1 MPESEDLPVYNARK
15 TPRNRECAKAAT
27 KCSLLEMLSEEN
39 SDIMCANKT
48 AIRYITSFLWN
59 AHAGPASSICVRSKT
74 RKHLIEQVGCFFVC
88 SVFSEPDEHGRAQG
102 VEETE
107 REEDR
112 TKSDCEAAIRLQAGI
127 MNICVDF
134 TGR

>member
-27 KCSLLEMLSEEN
+27 KRSLLEMLSEEN

-59 AHAGPASSICVRSKT
+59 AQAGPASSICVRSKT
-74 RKHLIEQVGCFFVC
+74 RKHLIEQVRCFFVC
-88 SVFSEPDEHGRAQG
+88 SVFSEPDEHGVLRALKRQ
-102 VEETE
+102 
-107 REEDR
+107 
-112 TKSDCEAAIRLQAGI
+112 KKKK
-127 MNICVDF
+127 
-134 TGR
+134 TGLNQTAKQLFGCKQTL

>member
-27 KCSLLEMLSEEN
+27 KRSLLEMLSEEN

-74 RKHLIEQVGCFFVC
+74 RKHLIEPVRCFFVC
-88 SVFSEPDEHGRAQG
+88 FVFSEPDEHGVLRALKRQKEKKTG
-102 VEETE
+102 LNQTA
-107 REEDR
+107 
-112 TKSDCEAAIRLQAGI
+112 KQLFGCKQAL
-127 MNICVDF
+127 
-134 TGR
+134 

>member
-27 KCSLLEMLSEEN
+27 KRSLLEMLSEEN

-59 AHAGPASSICVRSKT
+59 AQAGPASSICVRSKT

-88 SVFSEPDEHGRAQG
+88 FVFSEPDEHGVLRALKRQKEKKTG
-102 VEETE
+102 LNQTA
-107 REEDR
+107 
-112 TKSDCEAAIRLQAGI
+112 KQLFGCKQAL
-127 MNICVDF
+127 
-134 TGR
+134 

>member
-27 KCSLLEMLSEEN
+27 KRSLLEMLSEEN

-59 AHAGPASSICVRSKT
+59 AQAGPASSICVRSKT
-74 RKHLIEQVGCFFVC
+74 RKHLIEQVRCFFVC
-88 SVFSEPDEHGRAQG
+88 FVFSEPDEHGVLRALKRQKEKKTG
-102 VEETE
+102 LNQTA
-107 REEDR
+107 
-112 TKSDCEAAIRLQAGI
+112 KQLFGCKQAL
-127 MNICVDF
+127 
-134 TGR
+134 

>member
-27 KCSLLEMLSEEN
+27 KRSLLEMLSEEN

-48 AIRYITSFLWN
+48 AIRYITSFLRN

-74 RKHLIEQVGCFFVC
+74 RKHLIEQVRCFFVC
-88 SVFSEPDEHGRAQG
+88 FVFSEPDEHGVLRALKRQKEKKTG
-102 VEETE
+102 LNQTA
-107 REEDR
+107 
-112 TKSDCEAAIRLQAGI
+112 KQLFGCKQAL
-127 MNICVDF
+127 
-134 TGR
+134 

>member
-1 MPESEDLPVYNARK
+1 MCQSSDEAQPAGDAQR
-15 TPRNRECAKAAT
+15 RD
-27 KCSLLEMLSEEN
+27 

-59 AHAGPASSICVRSKT
+59 AQAGHASSICVRSKT

-88 SVFSEPDEHGRAQG
+88 SVFSEPDEHGHAQG

-107 REEDR
+107 RKEDR
-112 TKSDCEAAIRLQAGI
+112 TKSDCEAAVRL
-127 MNICVDF
+127 
-134 TGR
+134 

>member
-27 KCSLLEMLSEEN
+27 KRSLLEMLSEEN

-59 AHAGPASSICVRSKT
+59 AQAGPASSICVRSKT
-74 RKHLIEQVGCFFVC
+74 RKHLIEQVRCFFVC
-88 SVFSEPDEHGRAQG
+88 FVFSEPDEHGVLRALKRQK
-102 VEETE
+102 E
-107 REEDR
+107 
-112 TKSDCEAAIRLQAGI
+112 KK
-127 MNICVDF
+127 
-134 TGR
+134 TGLNQTAKQLFGCKQTL

>member
-27 KCSLLEMLSEEN
+27 KRSLLEMLSEEN

-59 AHAGPASSICVRSKT
+59 AQAGPASSICVRSKT
-74 RKHLIEQVGCFFVC
+74 RKHLIEQVRCFFVC
-88 SVFSEPDEHGRAQG
+88 FVFSKPDEHGVLRALKRQKEKKTG
-102 VEETE
+102 LNQTA
-107 REEDR
+107 
-112 TKSDCEAAIRLQAGI
+112 KQLFGCKQAL
-127 MNICVDF
+127 
-134 TGR
+134 

>member
-27 KCSLLEMLSEEN
+27 KRSLLEMLSEEN

-74 RKHLIEQVGCFFVC
+74 RKHLIEQVRCFFVC
-88 SVFSEPDEHGRAQG
+88 FVFSEPDEHGVLRALKRQKEKKTG
-102 VEETE
+102 LNQTA
-107 REEDR
+107 
-112 TKSDCEAAIRLQAGI
+112 KQLFGCKQAL
-127 MNICVDF
+127 
-134 TGR
+134 

>member
-27 KCSLLEMLSEEN
+27 KRSLLEMLSEEN

-74 RKHLIEQVGCFFVC
+74 RKHLIEQVRCFFVC
-88 SVFSEPDEHGRAQG
+88 FVFSEPDEHGVLRALKRQK
-102 VEETE
+102 E
-107 REEDR
+107 
-112 TKSDCEAAIRLQAGI
+112 KK
-127 MNICVDF
+127 
-134 TGR
+134 TGLNQTAKQLFGCKQTL

>member
-27 KCSLLEMLSEEN
+27 KRSLLEMLSEEN

-59 AHAGPASSICVRSKT
+59 AQAGPASSICVRSKT

-88 SVFSEPDEHGRAQG
+88 SVFSEPDEHGVLRALKRQK
-102 VEETE
+102 E
-107 REEDR
+107 
-112 TKSDCEAAIRLQAGI
+112 KK
-127 MNICVDF
+127 
-134 TGR
+134 TGLNQTAKQLFGCKQTL

>member
-27 KCSLLEMLSEEN
+27 KRSLLEILSEEN

-59 AHAGPASSICVRSKT
+59 AQAGPASSICVRSKT
-74 RKHLIEQVGCFFVC
+74 RKHLIEQVRCFFVC
-88 SVFSEPDEHGRAQG
+88 FVFSEPDEHGVLRALKRQKEKKTG
-102 VEETE
+102 LNQTA
-107 REEDR
+107 
-112 TKSDCEAAIRLQAGI
+112 KQLFGCKQAL
-127 MNICVDF
+127 
-134 TGR
+134 

>member
-27 KCSLLEMLSEEN
+27 KRSLLEMLSEEN

-59 AHAGPASSICVRSKT
+59 AQAGPASSICVRSKT
-74 RKHLIEQVGCFFVC
+74 RKHLIEQVRCFFVC
-88 SVFSEPDEHGRAQG
+88 FVFSEPDEHGLLRALKRQKEKKTG
-102 VEETE
+102 LNQTA
-107 REEDR
+107 
-112 TKSDCEAAIRLQAGI
+112 KQLFGCKQAL
-127 MNICVDF
+127 
-134 TGR
+134 

>member
-1 MPESEDLPVYNARK
+1 MMPESEDLPVYNARK

-27 KCSLLEMLSEEN
+27 KRSLLEMLSEEN

-74 RKHLIEQVGCFFVC
+74 RKHLIEQVRCFFVC
-88 SVFSEPDEHGRAQG
+88 FVFSEPDEHGVLRALKRQKEKKTG
-102 VEETE
+102 LNQTA
-107 REEDR
+107 
-112 TKSDCEAAIRLQAGI
+112 KQLFGCKQAL
-127 MNICVDF
+127 
-134 TGR
+134 

>member
-27 KCSLLEMLSEEN
+27 KRSLLEMLSEEN

-48 AIRYITSFLWN
+48 AIRYITSFLRN

-112 TKSDCEAAIRLQAGI
+112 TKSDCEAAVRL
-127 MNICVDF
+127 
-134 TGR
+134 

>member
-27 KCSLLEMLSEEN
+27 KRSLLEMLSEEN

-59 AHAGPASSICVRSKT
+59 AQAGPASSICVRSKT
-74 RKHLIEQVGCFFVC
+74 RKHLIEQVRCFFVC
-88 SVFSEPDEHGRAQG
+88 FVFSEPDEHGVLRALKRQKEKKTG
-102 VEETE
+102 LNQTA
-107 REEDR
+107 
-112 TKSDCEAAIRLQAGI
+112 KQLLAASRHYEYL
-127 MNICVDF
+127 C
-134 TGR
+134 